1 MRDWANQMTQKSPT
15 TPIGNQAVL
24 KRAEELDALD
34 AILPFDRRDQL
45 AALLTDDD
53 VATLKHLA
61 QQGMGDNTPARS
73 PPTSDIS
80 RPCLPPAPLPWPAPE
95 AGHRPNSILHI
106 APSVAGRTDRNL
118 MLLAP

>member
-1 MRDWANQMTQKSPT
+1 MTQKSPT

-61 QQGMGDNTPARS
+61 QQGMGDNTLRALASDLGYLEAWCQLATAS
-73 PPTSDIS
+73 P
-80 RPCLPPAPLPWPAPE
+80 LNL
-95 AGHRPNSILHI
+95 AG
-106 APSVAGRTDRNL
+106 A
-118 MLLAP
+118 